1 VVTIAGLAGMKR
13 RRYCVERAWQMSM
26 QAPHSVLTPEVMS
39 VCAGDAEA
47 DVVKVQN
54 GEPSSGIL
62 DRRAHR
68 VMFVCDR
75 HRVPGRIVN
84 LLTPEAMLQSCDEM
98 RGRWK

>member
-1 VVTIAGLAGMKR
+1 MLRSGVVTIAGLAGMKR

-62 DRRAHR
+62 DKTCTSSHVR
-68 VMFVCDR
+68 VR
-75 HRVPGRIVN
+75 QTPGTWEN
-84 LLTPEAMLQSCDEM
+84 SQLTNARSDAAKL
-98 RGRWK
+98 